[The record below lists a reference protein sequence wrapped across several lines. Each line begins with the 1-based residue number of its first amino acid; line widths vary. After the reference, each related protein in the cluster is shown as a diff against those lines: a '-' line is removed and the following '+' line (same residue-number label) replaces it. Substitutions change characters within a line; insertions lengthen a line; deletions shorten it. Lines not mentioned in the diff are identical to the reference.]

1 MLTLENIKKIYNP
14 GSVTEM
20 CVFDGFNLTVRTGE
34 FVSIVGSNGSGKT
47 SLMIKR
53 AEEVLKNSDGTVVF
67 IDSSDSLNYILPKG
81 VRLIN
86 AKDFGIHGA
95 KTLYGFISGLCAGN
109 YDITDIF
116 IDTTLKI
123 IWNKTTDMDDFTS
136 LLFELSKTTGVNFH
150 IAYCD
155 NYSPELVHENY

>member
-1 MLTLENIKKIYNP
+1 MY
-14 GSVTEM
+14 
-20 CVFDGFNLTVRTGE
+20 
-34 FVSIVGSNGSGKT
+34 
-47 SLMIKR
+47 KR
-53 AEEVLKNSDGTVVF
+53 QEEVLKNSDGTVVF

>member
-1 MLTLENIKKIYNP
+1 MPSESSNKNLRVP
-14 GSVTEM
+14 SVFE
-20 CVFDGFNLTVRTGE
+20 VFSPR
-34 FVSIVGSNGSGKT
+34 I
-47 SLMIKR
+47 
-53 AEEVLKNSDGTVVF
+53 LKNSDGTVVF

-81 VRLIN
+81 ARLIN

-155 NYSPELVHENY
+155 NYSPELIHENY